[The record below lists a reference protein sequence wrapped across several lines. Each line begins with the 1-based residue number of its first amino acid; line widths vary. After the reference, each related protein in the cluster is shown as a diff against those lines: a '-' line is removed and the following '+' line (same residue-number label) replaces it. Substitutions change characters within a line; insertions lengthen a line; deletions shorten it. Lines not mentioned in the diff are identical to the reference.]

1 MADVIERRTFR
12 AMDGDCELFGIGM
25 SPAVLAD
32 GEGWVLRMGERFS
45 RFSPWSEITR
55 FNDSA
60 FEPRPVTT
68 PAFGR
73 WVSISNDLEL
83 LLREAL
89 RAFDA
94 SEGLVHAGILPALR
108 AAGYEQDFN
117 AGPTP
122 VRTPPAPPAPLPEL
136 LEVRHREARLVKGAA
151 IDLGGIAKGWMAD
164 RLSEHLGDN
173 VLVNLAGDLFARG
186 GGETGEGWP
195 VGFGDRTVLLKDLG
209 AATSGTTKRAWP
221 GGHHLIDPRTSR
233 PASSDLSE
241 VSVLAAT
248 AADAEIY
255 AKVALLMGSTDAP
268 RWLESR
274 SKGWSLT

>member
-1 MADVIERRTFR
+1 VIQRHTFG
-12 AMDGDCELFGIGM
+12 AMDGDCELFGIGV
-25 SPAVLAD
+25 SPSVMAD
-32 GEGWVLRMGERFS
+32 GEDWVKRMSERFS
-45 RFSPWSEITR
+45 RFSPWSEISR

-60 FEPRPVTT
+60 FEPRPVAT

-73 WVSISNDLEL
+73 WVSVSPDLEA

-89 RAFDA
+89 RAHAESD
-94 SEGLVHAGILPALR
+94 GLVHAGVLPALR
-108 AAGYEQDFN
+108 AAGYTQDFA

-122 VRTPPAPPAPLPEL
+122 ATPAPPPLAPLPDL

-164 RLSEHLGDN
+164 RLADLLGEN
-173 VLVNLAGDLFARG
+173 VLVNLGGDLIARG

-195 VGFGDRTVLLKDLG
+195 VGFGDRTILLKDMG

-221 GGHHLIDPRTSR
+221 GGHHLIDPRTR
-233 PASSDLSE
+233 LPARSDLTE
-241 VSVLAAT
+241 VSVLART

-255 AKVALLMGSTDAP
+255 AKVALLMGSADAAT
-268 RWLESR
+268 WLEGR
-274 SKGWSLT
+274 SMGWSLS

>member
-1 MADVIERRTFR
+1 MIERRTFR
-12 AMDGDCELFGIGM
+12 AMDGDCELFGIDV
-25 SPAVLAD
+25 SPAALAD
-32 GEGWVLRMGERFS
+32 GEDWVLRMGHRFT
-45 RFSPWSEITR
+45 RFDPWSELSR
-55 FNDSA
+55 FNDTA
-60 FEPRPVTT
+60 FEPRPVGS
-68 PAFGR
+68 PEFGR
-73 WVSISNDLEL
+73 WVSVSSDLEL

-108 AAGYEQDFN
+108 AAGYEQDFS

-122 VRTPPAPPAPLPEL
+122 VRTPPAPPAPLPEV

-164 RLSEHLGDN
+164 RLAEHLGDN
-173 VLVNLAGDLFARG
+173 VLVNLCGDLFARG

-195 VGFGDRTVLLKDLG
+195 VGFGDRTVLLQDKG
-209 AATSGTTKRAWP
+209 AATSGTRKRAWA

-233 PASSDLSE
+233 PAETDLTE
-241 VSVLAAT
+241 VSVLARS

-255 AKVALLMGSTDAP
+255 AKVALLKGSVEAAT
-268 RWLESR
+268 WLEGR
-274 SKGWSLT
+274 ALGWSFA

>member
-1 MADVIERRTFR
+1 VIERRTFR
-12 AMDGDCELFGIGM
+12 AMDGDCELFGVDV

-32 GEGWVLRMGERFS
+32 GEDWVKRMIHRFS
-45 RFSPWSEITR
+45 RFSPWSEISR

-60 FEPRPVTT
+60 FEPRPVAT

-73 WVSISNDLEL
+73 WLSVSPDLEA

-89 RAFDA
+89 RAHEL
-94 SEGLVHAGILPALR
+94 SGGLVHAGILPALR
-108 AAGYEQDFN
+108 AAGYNRDFD

-122 VRTPPAPPAPLPEL
+122 VTTPPPPPAPLPEL

-151 IDLGGIAKGWMAD
+151 IDFGGIAKGWMAD
-164 RLSEHLGDN
+164 RLAELLGEN
-173 VLVNLAGDLFARG
+173 VLANLCGDLFARG

-195 VGFGDRTVLLKDLG
+195 VGFGNRTILLKDMG

-233 PASSDLSE
+233 PAQTDLSE
-241 VSVLAAT
+241 VSVLASS

-255 AKVALLMGSTDAP
+255 AKVALLKGSDEAA
-268 RWLESR
+268 RWLEGR
-274 SKGWSLT
+274 SLGWSFV